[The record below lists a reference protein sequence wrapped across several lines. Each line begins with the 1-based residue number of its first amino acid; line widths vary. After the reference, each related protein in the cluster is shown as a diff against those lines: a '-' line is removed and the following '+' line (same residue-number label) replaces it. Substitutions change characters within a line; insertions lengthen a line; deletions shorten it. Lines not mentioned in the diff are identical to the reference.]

1 MLLNM
6 YNLNLIE
13 RGVNMGFTLNQLEQE
28 RQIRKLQKKEDKGTS
43 DYEQLS
49 NLPKI
54 NNVELKG
61 NKTTSDLGINA
72 DNVMMPDGVTSVEDA
87 LDAIN
92 DSISDNSV
100 FETLSKSD
108 LLDESTTDANI
119 TVNKFDLVR
128 IKNLPIGRLLIT
140 FTAAAAAGSS
150 GMNLGTLKY
159 KFYEDIRLI
168 KLSVDDNGGAP
179 GAGIYLTAPPS
190 AAKVY
195 GCAAG
200 HTYILDTVVL
210 LKVSS

>member
-1 MLLNM
+1 
-6 YNLNLIE
+6 
-13 RGVNMGFTLNQLEQE
+13 MGFTLNQLEQE
-28 RQIRKLQKKEDKGTS
+28 RQIRKLQKKEDKDTK

-61 NKTTSDLGINA
+61 NKTTGDLGINA
-72 DNVMMPDGVTSVEDA
+72 DNVMMSDGVTSVEDA

-100 FETLSKSD
+100 FEVIRKSD

-119 TVNKFDLVR
+119 TINSFSLIR

-140 FTAAAAAGSS
+140 FTAATAAGSS
-150 GMNLGTLKY
+150 GMNLGTLKD
-159 KFYEDIRLI
+159 KFYEDLRPI
-168 KLSVDDNGGAP
+168 KLSVDDNGGVP
-179 GAGIYLTAPPS
+179 GAGIYLTAPPN
-190 AAKVY
+190 AAKAY

-200 HTYILDTVVL
+200 HTYILDTIIF
-210 LKVSS
+210 LKADS